1 MKIAL
6 FFCVVAVVAASSCFA
21 TALPPCVSY
30 CVQKCQGPD
39 LSCLKTE
46 LSNNVQGT
54 VKTLVALLCAFDR
67 YVVTKDVGPLTNA
80 IQNLAS
86 LPSCATANIQPN
98 IIYNGGLQSLLQTT
112 FGYVT
117 VLSGYTN
124 VECPCGS
131 LFDLLGRTSS
141 LLSAAPVP
149 GGIKNVLTTV
159 TTASSGLLDGLLE
172 TVKRLL
178 QALGGNS
185 LGLPGTLLGPN
196 GLTSTVTGFV
206 PNLLV
211 PIIGGQNGG
220 SSSGAGILN
229 GVTSTINNLVPNIL
243 APLTGQNGGSS
254 SATGIL
260 NGVTSTINNLVPN
273 ILAPLTG
280 QNGGSSSATGILNGV
295 TSTINNLVPNILAPL
310 TGQNGGSGLLTGIL
324 NGVTS
329 TVSNLGPNILAPL
342 TGQNGGSSPIGGI
355 VNGLTSTI
363 NNLAP
368 ITGQNWGSG
377 ASTGLSNVPNLGLP
391 LLGSQ
396 GGYNDGSSNIQT
408 GTTGLTYGNLQQ
420 NSGSALGASV
430 DIGFGGPAAGYNGA
444 SLGANGGFMINF
456 PQSGNSLNPT
466 SFQSTMTGK

>member
-46 LSNNVQGT
+46 L
-54 VKTLVALLCAFDR
+54 
-67 YVVTKDVGPLTNA
+67 VTKDVGPLTNA
-80 IQNLAS
+80 IQNLA
-86 LPSCATANIQPN
+86 
-98 IIYNGGLQSLLQTT
+98 
-112 FGYVT
+112 
-117 VLSGYTN
+117 
-124 VECPCGS
+124 
-131 LFDLLGRTSS
+131 
-141 LLSAAPVP
+141 SAAPVP

-329 TVSNLGPNILAPL
+329 TRPSLTLKESQLTAPQQAPTTKEKGPYCLGHNTELH
-342 TGQNGGSSPIGGI
+342 
-355 VNGLTSTI
+355 
-363 NNLAP
+363 
-368 ITGQNWGSG
+368 SG
-377 ASTGLSNVPNLGLP
+377 V
-391 LLGSQ
+391 
-396 GGYNDGSSNIQT
+396 
-408 GTTGLTYGNLQQ
+408 
-420 NSGSALGASV
+420 
-430 DIGFGGPAAGYNGA
+430 GGPAI
-444 SLGANGGFMINF
+444 SDDF
-456 PQSGNSLNPT
+456 T
-466 SFQSTMTGK
+466 STHIEGWVQLL